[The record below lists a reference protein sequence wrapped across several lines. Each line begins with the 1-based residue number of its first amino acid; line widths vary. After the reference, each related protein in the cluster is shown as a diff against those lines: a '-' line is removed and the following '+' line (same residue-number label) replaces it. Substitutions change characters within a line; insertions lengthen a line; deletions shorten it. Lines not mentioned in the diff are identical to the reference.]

1 MPTKNQ
7 HARFGKERMTPYL
20 FLAPIAVFTAIFF
33 LAPLVSS
40 AYLSF
45 TRWNGLS
52 APQWVG
58 VDNYT
63 FLLTQSP
70 EFWSTLINTLIV
82 ASSLVVIGVPV
93 SLLLAAVFARSRG
106 RSIWR
111 SVLLLPQVTNVVA
124 IGYIWQ
130 FVLDDNNGLVNR
142 SLAGFGVRGPDWLSD
157 PTWAMVSVIMVMI
170 WYEAGKNMLILSAA
184 IDGVSPSLTEAAQL
198 DGAGPIR
205 IFWSITLP
213 LIRPALTFV
222 VITSFLTGM
231 GWFALILA
239 MTGGDPRGATNVTAL
254 FVYNMAFED
263 LRMGRASAGAMIL
276 FVLVA
281 LVSILQFRALQGRT
295 A

>member
-1 MPTKNQ
+1 
-7 HARFGKERMTPYL
+7 MTPYL
-20 FLAPIAVFTAIFF
+20 FLAPIAVFIAIFF
-33 LAPLVSS
+33 VAPLVSS
-40 AYLSF
+40 VYLSF

-52 APQWVG
+52 APRWVG

-70 EFWSTLINTLIV
+70 EFWTTLINTLIV
-82 ASSLVVIGVPV
+82 AGSLVVIGVPV

-106 RSIWR
+106 RAIWR

-198 DGAGPIR
+198 DGAGPVR

-281 LVSILQFRALQGRT
+281 LVSILQFRALRGRT

>member
-1 MPTKNQ
+1 
-7 HARFGKERMTPYL
+7 MTPYL

-33 LAPLVSS
+33 VAPLVSS
-40 AYLSF
+40 VYLSF

-52 APQWVG
+52 APRWVG

-70 EFWSTLINTLIV
+70 EFWTTLINTLIV
-82 ASSLVVIGVPV
+82 AGSLVVIGVPV

-106 RSIWR
+106 RAIWR

-198 DGAGPIR
+198 DGAGPVR

-281 LVSILQFRALQGRT
+281 LVSILQFRALRGRT

>member
-1 MPTKNQ
+1 MHNKTEN
-7 HARFGKERMTPYL
+7 ARFGKARIAPYI
-20 FLAPIAVFTAIFF
+20 FLAPIAIFTAIFF
-33 LAPLVSS
+33 ILPLLSS
-40 AYLSF
+40 VYLSF

-52 APQWVG
+52 APRWIG
-58 VDNYT
+58 ADNYT
-63 FLLTQSP
+63 FLFTQSP
-70 EFWSTLINTLIV
+70 EFWDTLVNTLIV
-82 ASSLVVIGVPV
+82 AGSLVIIGVPV
-93 SLLLAAVFARSRG
+93 SVLLAAVFARSRG
-106 RSIWR
+106 RAVWR
-111 SVLLLPQVTNVVA
+111 SVLLLPQITNVVA

-142 SLAGFGVRGPDWLSD
+142 SLAGFGVRGPDWFSD
-157 PTWAMVSVIMVMI
+157 PTWAMISVIMVMI

-281 LVSILQFRALQGRT
+281 LVSMLQFRAMRGR
-295 A
+295 AA

>member
-1 MPTKNQ
+1 
-7 HARFGKERMTPYL
+7 MTPYL

-33 LAPLVSS
+33 VAPLVSS
-40 AYLSF
+40 VYLSF

-52 APQWVG
+52 APRWVG

-70 EFWSTLINTLIV
+70 EFWATLINTLIV
-82 ASSLVVIGVPV
+82 AGSLVVIGVPLSV
-93 SLLLAAVFARSRG
+93 VLAAVFARSRG
-106 RSIWR
+106 RAIWR

-142 SLAGFGVRGPDWLSD
+142 SLGGFGVRGPDWLSD
-157 PTWAMVSVIMVMI
+157 PIWAMVSVIMVMI

-198 DGAGPIR
+198 DGAGPVR

-281 LVSILQFRALQGRT
+281 LVSILQFRALRGRT

>member
-1 MPTKNQ
+1 
-7 HARFGKERMTPYL
+7 MTPYL

-33 LAPLVSS
+33 VAPLMSS
-40 AYLSF
+40 VYLSF

-52 APQWVG
+52 APRWVG

-70 EFWSTLINTLIV
+70 EFWATLINTLIV
-82 ASSLVVIGVPV
+82 AGSLVVIGVPV

-106 RSIWR
+106 RAIWR

-198 DGAGPIR
+198 DGAGPVR

-281 LVSILQFRALQGRT
+281 LVSILQFRALRGRT

>member
-1 MPTKNQ
+1 M
-7 HARFGKERMTPYL
+7 APYI
-20 FLAPIAVFTAIFF
+20 FLAPIAIFTAIFF
-33 LAPLVSS
+33 ILPLLSS
-40 AYLSF
+40 VYLSF

-52 APQWVG
+52 APRWIG
-58 VDNYT
+58 ADNYT
-63 FLLTQSP
+63 FLFTQSP
-70 EFWSTLINTLIV
+70 EFWDTLVNTLIV
-82 ASSLVVIGVPV
+82 AGSLVIIGVPV
-93 SLLLAAVFARSRG
+93 SVLLAAVFARSRG
-106 RSIWR
+106 RAIWR
-111 SVLLLPQVTNVVA
+111 SVLLLPQITNVVA

-142 SLAGFGVRGPDWLSD
+142 SLAGFGVRGPDWFSD
-157 PTWAMVSVIMVMI
+157 PTWAMISVIMVMI

-281 LVSILQFRALQGRT
+281 LVSMLQFRAMRGR
-295 A
+295 AA

>member
-7 HARFGKERMTPYL
+7 HARFGTARMTPYL

-33 LAPLVSS
+33 VAPLVSS
-40 AYLSF
+40 VYLSF

-52 APQWVG
+52 APRWVG

-70 EFWSTLINTLIV
+70 EFWTTLINTLIV
-82 ASSLVVIGVPV
+82 AGSLVVIGVPL

-106 RSIWR
+106 RAIWR

-198 DGAGPIR
+198 DGAGPVR

-281 LVSILQFRALQGRT
+281 LVSILQFRALRGRT

>member
-1 MPTKNQ
+1 M
-7 HARFGKERMTPYL
+7 APYI
-20 FLAPIAVFTAIFF
+20 FLAPIAIFTAIFF
-33 LAPLVSS
+33 ILPLLSS
-40 AYLSF
+40 VYLSF

-52 APQWVG
+52 APRWIG
-58 VDNYT
+58 ADNYT
-63 FLLTQSP
+63 FLFTQSP
-70 EFWSTLINTLIV
+70 EFWDTLLNTLIV
-82 ASSLVVIGVPV
+82 AGSLVIIGVPV
-93 SLLLAAVFARSRG
+93 SVLLAAVFARSRG
-106 RSIWR
+106 RAIWR
-111 SVLLLPQVTNVVA
+111 SVLLLPQITNVVA

-142 SLAGFGVRGPDWLSD
+142 SLAGFGVRGPDWFSD
-157 PTWAMVSVIMVMI
+157 PTWAMISVIMVMI

-281 LVSILQFRALQGRT
+281 LVSMLQFRAMRGR
-295 A
+295 AA

>member
-1 MPTKNQ
+1 MHNKTEN
-7 HARFGKERMTPYL
+7 ARFGKASIAPYI
-20 FLAPIAVFTAIFF
+20 FLAPIAIFTAFF
-33 LAPLVSS
+33 FILPLSS
-40 AYLSF
+40 SVYLSF

-52 APQWVG
+52 APRWIG
-58 VDNYT
+58 ADNYT
-63 FLLTQSP
+63 FLFTQSP
-70 EFWSTLINTLIV
+70 EFWDTLVNTLIV
-82 ASSLVVIGVPV
+82 AGSLVIIGVPV
-93 SLLLAAVFARSRG
+93 SVLLAAVFARSRG
-106 RSIWR
+106 RAIWR
-111 SVLLLPQVTNVVA
+111 SVLLLPQITNVVA

-142 SLAGFGVRGPDWLSD
+142 SLAGFGVRGPDWFSD
-157 PTWAMVSVIMVMI
+157 PTWAMISVIMVMI

-281 LVSILQFRALQGRT
+281 LVSMLQFRAMRGR
-295 A
+295 AA

>member
-1 MPTKNQ
+1 MDGETQ
-7 HARFGKERMTPYL
+7 GARLGTARTAPYV
-20 FLAPIAVFTAIFF
+20 FLAPIAVFSTIFF
-33 LAPLVSS
+33 IAPLLSS
-40 AYLSF
+40 VYLSL

-52 APQWVG
+52 APRWVG
-58 VDNYT
+58 ADNYT

-70 EFWSTLINTLIV
+70 EFWDTLVNTLVV
-82 ASSLVVIGVPV
+82 AGSLVVIGVPV
-93 SLLLAAVFARSRG
+93 SLLLAAVFANSRG
-106 RSIWR
+106 RRIWR
-111 SVLLLPQVTNVVA
+111 SVLFLPQVTNVVA

-130 FVLDDNNGLVNR
+130 FVLDDNYGLVNR
-142 SLAGFGVRGPDWLSD
+142 SLAAIGVRGPNWFSD

-184 IDGVSPSLTEAAQL
+184 IDGVSQSITEAAQL
-198 DGAGPIR
+198 DGASPAR

-276 FVLVA
+276 FLLVA
-281 LVSILQFRALQGRT
+281 LVSMLQFRALRER
-295 A
+295 AA

>member
-1 MPTKNQ
+1 MHNKTEN
-7 HARFGKERMTPYL
+7 ARFGKARIAPYI
-20 FLAPIAVFTAIFF
+20 FLAPIAIFTAIFF
-33 LAPLVSS
+33 ILPLLSS
-40 AYLSF
+40 VYLSF

-52 APQWVG
+52 APRWIG
-58 VDNYT
+58 ADNYT
-63 FLLTQSP
+63 FLFTQSP
-70 EFWSTLINTLIV
+70 EFWDTLVNTLIV
-82 ASSLVVIGVPV
+82 AGSLVIIGVPV
-93 SLLLAAVFARSRG
+93 SVLLAAVFARSRG
-106 RSIWR
+106 RAIWR
-111 SVLLLPQVTNVVA
+111 SVLLLPQITNVVA

-142 SLAGFGVRGPDWLSD
+142 SLAGFGVRGPDWFSD
-157 PTWAMVSVIMVMI
+157 PTWAMISVIMVMI

-281 LVSILQFRALQGRT
+281 LVSMLQFRAMRGR
-295 A
+295 AA

>member
-1 MPTKNQ
+1 M
-7 HARFGKERMTPYL
+7 APYI
-20 FLAPIAVFTAIFF
+20 FLAPIAIFTAFF
-33 LAPLVSS
+33 FILPLSS
-40 AYLSF
+40 SVYLSF

-52 APQWVG
+52 APRWIG
-58 VDNYT
+58 ADNYT
-63 FLLTQSP
+63 FLFTQSP
-70 EFWSTLINTLIV
+70 EFWDTLVNTLIV
-82 ASSLVVIGVPV
+82 AGSLVIIGVPV
-93 SLLLAAVFARSRG
+93 SVLLAAVFARSRG
-106 RSIWR
+106 RAIWR
-111 SVLLLPQVTNVVA
+111 SVLLLPQITNVVA

-142 SLAGFGVRGPDWLSD
+142 SLAGFGVRGPDWFSD
-157 PTWAMVSVIMVMI
+157 PTWAMISVIMVMI

-254 FVYNMAFED
+254 FVYNMAFEN

-281 LVSILQFRALQGRT
+281 LLSMLQFRAMRGR
-295 A
+295 AA

>member
-1 MPTKNQ
+1 
-7 HARFGKERMTPYL
+7 MTPYL

-33 LAPLVSS
+33 VAPLVSS
-40 AYLSF
+40 VYLSF

-52 APQWVG
+52 APRWVG

-70 EFWSTLINTLIV
+70 EFWTTLINTLIV
-82 ASSLVVIGVPV
+82 AGSLVVIGVPV

-106 RSIWR
+106 RAIWR

-124 IGYIWQ
+124 IAYIWQ

-198 DGAGPIR
+198 DGAGPVR

-281 LVSILQFRALQGRT
+281 LVSILQFRALRGRT